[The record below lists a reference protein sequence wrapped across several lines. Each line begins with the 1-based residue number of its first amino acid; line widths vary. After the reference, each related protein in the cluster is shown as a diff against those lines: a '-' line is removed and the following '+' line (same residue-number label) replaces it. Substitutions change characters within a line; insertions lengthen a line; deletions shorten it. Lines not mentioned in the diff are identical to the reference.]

1 MKATVKIF
9 LLALLSMAAWML
21 GAHPVMAEEGSTTVV
36 TNQTTEHISLVPETT
51 SVSTERE
58 TSSQEAEPVPSTL
71 MPTTEVGDGEP
82 EEGRVEAET
91 EAAESLEEASL
102 YRLYHPGLRVH
113 LYTKDSNEYR
123 VLGSRGWLQE
133 GEAWKVSLKIGD
145 KVYRLYHPG
154 LQIHLFTK
162 DENEYRQLATRGWK
176 QEGSAFRSYGGMPI
190 YRLYHPGVKRHLY
203 TKDAGEYQI
212 LGQRGW
218 KQEGVAFYGLG
229 WPANQIPPQAGNLAG
244 KLTIQEV
251 NQQKGSFEI
260 LISGISSPKGVQ
272 SILVPVWSAEKGQD
286 DLVWYQARPV
296 SNGVFRV
303 QVESRN
309 HQYNQGI
316 YHIHLYYKTLE
327 NQMVFV
333 TSGQHQ
339 VEIRQTT
346 VEGKVTIQEVSH
358 QRGNFTV
365 TVSELFAPAGIKQV
379 LLPVWT
385 EANGQDDIRW
395 YTANRQANGDY
406 QATIFVADHRFQS
419 GMYQVHAYV
428 KLPSG
433 RDVGI
438 GSQSVR
444 MNFEGLRYNG
454 NYFEIHGKYGYVPIV
469 NKKHP
474 VNPAYHPGENPS
486 AKAAFD
492 ALTNQMRGL
501 GFGISYSYSGF
512 RSYATQHSLYWSYV
526 SQHGQAAADRFSAR
540 PGYSEHQTGLAFDVF
555 GTGGGLLA
563 QPNAVHW
570 LAHNAHRYGFI
581 VRYQAGKEG
590 ITGYMAEPWHI
601 RYLGPEAAD
610 IYQSGLS
617 LEEYYG
623 VAGGGY

>member
-1 MKATVKIF
+1 MKRSTKFF
-9 LLALLSMAAWML
+9 LLAMVSLAL
-21 GAHPVMAEEGSTTVV
+21 GSFRMVPVFAEESSTTVV
-36 TNQTTEHISLVPETT
+36 SSQTTEQSSLPPETT
-51 SVSTERE
+51 SVSSELV
-58 TSSQEAEPVPSTL
+58 TSSQEVEPVLSTEE
-71 MPTTEVGDGEP
+71 PTTEAKVTEP
-82 EEGRVEAET
+82 EEEKEEAEA

-113 LYTKDSNEYR
+113 LYTKDAHEYR
-123 VLGSRGWLQE
+123 VLGSRGWKQE

-162 DENEYRQLATRGWK
+162 DENEYRQLAT
-176 QEGSAFRSYGGMPI
+176 
-190 YRLYHPGVKRHLY
+190 
-203 TKDAGEYQI
+203 
-212 LGQRGW
+212 RGW

-260 LISGISSPKGVQ
+260 LISGISSPTGVK
-272 SILVPVWSAEKGQD
+272 SILVPVWSADKGQD
-286 DLVWYQARPV
+286 DVVWYQATPA
-296 SNGVFRV
+296 SNGTFRV
-303 QVESRN
+303 RVEARH
-309 HQYNQGI
+309 HQYSQGI

-327 NQMVFV
+327 DKMVFV
-333 TSGQHQ
+333 TSSQHR
-339 VEIRQTT
+339 VEIRQTA

-365 TVSELFAPAGIKQV
+365 KITDLFAPAGIKQV
-379 LLPVWT
+379 LLPVWS

-406 QATIFVADHRFQS
+406 QATIFIADHRFQS
-419 GMYQVHAYV
+419 GLYQVHAYV
-428 KLPSG
+428 KLSNG

-444 MNFEGLRYNG
+444 MNFEGLRHNG
-454 NYFEIHGKYGYVPIV
+454 NYYEIHGKYGYIPIV

-486 AKAAFD
+486 AKAAFN
-492 ALTNQMRGL
+492 ALTNQMRAL

-540 PGYSEHQTGLAFDVF
+540 PGYSEHQLGLAFDVF
-555 GTGGGLLA
+555 GTGSGLLS

-570 LAHNAHRYGFI
+570 LAHNAHNYGFI
-581 VRYQAGKEG
+581 VRYQTGKEW

-601 RYLGPEAAD
+601 RYIGPEAAD
-610 IYQSGLS
+610 IYKSGLS
-617 LEEYYG
+617 LEEYFR

>member
-1 MKATVKIF
+1 MKTARKFLF
-9 LLALLSMAAWML
+9 LLGLNLVVLLSL
-21 GAHPVMAEEGSTTVV
+21 VSVTVVAEDHSTTMEISQRTEQTELSSVATTTISEQTLPSEEVV
-36 TNQTTEHISLVPETT
+36 STPSSEPATTKEVETEPQTTEEAVEENSSSET
-51 SVSTERE
+51 R
-58 TSSQEAEPVPSTL
+58 
-71 MPTTEVGDGEP
+71 
-82 EEGRVEAET
+82 
-91 EAAESLEEASL
+91 SL

-113 LYTKDSNEYR
+113 LYTKDSNEYNVLGGR
-123 VLGSRGWLQE
+123 GWQQEGVAWKTSLSQGEKVYRLFHPDLRIHLYTKDTNEYALLGNRGWQKEGEAFRSYGQQPIYRLYHAGLQRHLYTTDTKEYQVLGSRGWQQE
-133 GEAWKVSLKIGD
+133 GI
-145 KVYRLYHPG
+145 
-154 LQIHLFTK
+154 
-162 DENEYRQLATRGWK
+162 
-176 QEGSAFRSYGGMPI
+176 
-190 YRLYHPGVKRHLY
+190 
-203 TKDAGEYQI
+203 
-212 LGQRGW
+212 
-218 KQEGVAFYGLG
+218 AFYGLG
-229 WPANQIPPQAGNLAG
+229 APGQPLPPNNG
-244 KLTIQEV
+244 KLSGKITIENV
-251 NQQKGSFEI
+251 NHQKGSFEI

-286 DLVWYQARPV
+286 DVVWYQASPL

-303 QVESRN
+303 QVEARN
-309 HQYNQGI
+309 HHYSQGI

-365 TVSELFAPAGIKQV
+365 KVTDLFAPAGIKQV

-385 EANGQDDIRW
+385 EVNGQDDIRW

-406 QATIFVADHRFQS
+406 QATIFIADHRFQS

-428 KLPSG
+428 KLSTG

-438 GSQSVR
+438 GSQSIR

-454 NYFEIHGKYGYVPIV
+454 NYYEIHGKYGYVPIV

-492 ALTNQMRGL
+492 ALTNQMRAL

-590 ITGYMAEPWHI
+590 ITGYMAEPWHL